1 MAANHKRLN
10 ILIAPSIG
18 CELLPKLVESGYSPK
33 VGREVVR
40 KKILEGELPHIPE
53 IPTYEYGCSMQF
65 YIMLDTGLAR
75 MLEDMVTVYKAEN
88 PDRKMSLT
96 AAVRTLFIF
105 GMLEH
110 YASEETSSTP
120 AV

>member
-40 KKILEGELPHIPE
+40 KKILEGDLPHIPE

-110 YASEETSSTP
+110 YAAEEKND
-120 AV
+120 